1 MKEKKLV
8 IVDIVKS
15 SFVTIDKSQLKGKK
29 NKFFFIIKY
38 LIHMAKKRSS
48 RKRCPNGSRRK
59 GKICRKSKRNNKK
72 RSVKRSNRRSVKR
85 SNRRSGKRRSSTN
98 KYERCVYKVKSQQSA
113 ECRKSGYKPNYRGRR
128 CYNPWAV
135 CSRLR

>member
-1 MKEKKLV
+1 MSL
-8 IVDIVKS
+8 IVDIA
-15 SFVTIDKSQLKGKK
+15 KK
-29 NKFFFIIKY
+29 INSFIIIKEPT
-38 LIHMAKKRSS
+38 LTSMAKSKKRSS

-59 GKICRKSKRNNKK
+59 GKICRRL
-72 RSVKRSNRRSVKR
+72 KRSNKRKSKTRSNKR
-85 SNRRSGKRRSSTN
+85 SASRRRSGTRRRSSSRNRRSSTS

-113 ECRKSGYKPNYRGRR
+113 ECRKSGYKPNYRGRK